1 MTSIVVLLIIVG
13 CAVFQFFKGTI
24 VRAFATIIIAIFA
37 SIVAFGFFE
46 MLASVLIK
54 RGDSGSMLALV
65 PWAHSLGFLL
75 IFVLVFAVL
84 QTAIVQLT
92 HKKPIDL
99 GFLPERIGRAV
110 LGIILGFVASG
121 VLMTFLA
128 MAPLPSEYPYER
140 FESRSIKVDNPNK
153 VLLNVDGFVTGL
165 FGVVSNGSLS
175 GKRSF
180 ACLHPNFLNQLYLNR
195 LDKGVSLVSGT
206 QPAIEVPRDKAAWPA
221 TVALETKIEEL
232 NSQGKFSRTPGKP
245 IGNYQPMIV
254 RVGIK
259 RTALKTDSKINAGI
273 FTLSQLRLICK
284 ERGYEGDPLEGKGR
298 DVYPLGYLKAA
309 DEIET
314 SFKIQVQR
322 DDFPDNA
329 GTKDFD
335 FIFPV
340 PSGLQPVFVG
350 FKLNNIIQIP
360 TNAILTDAS
369 EAPPAVGSSPSSV
382 PETPDSE
389 NQEPE
394 TLEDSPEPSEES
406 DQDQPEAQQ
415 SGDNASQQGRVER
428 LTESI
433 TGVQLDEDQ

>member
-1 MTSIVVLLIIVG
+1 MTSIAVLLIIGG

-46 MLASVLIK
+46 ILASVLIK

-84 QTAIVQLT
+84 QTAVVQLT
-92 HKKPIDL
+92 HKKPVDL
-99 GFLPERIGRAV
+99 GFLPERIGRVV
-110 LGIILGFVASG
+110 LGIILGLIVSG
-121 VLMTFLA
+121 VLITFLV

-140 FESRSIKVDNPNK
+140 FEPRNIKVDNPNK
-153 VLLNVDGFVTGL
+153 AFLNVDGFVTGL
-165 FGVVSNGSLS
+165 FGVVSNGSFS

-180 ACLHPNFLNQLYLNR
+180 ACMHPSFLNQLYLNR
-195 LDKGVSLVSGT
+195 LDRDVSLVSGT
-206 QPAIEVPRDKAAWPA
+206 SPAIEVPRDKAAWPA
-221 TVALETKIEEL
+221 PDALKTQIEGL
-232 NSQGKFSRTPGKP
+232 NSQGKFNRTPGKP
-245 IGNYQPMIV
+245 IGNYQLMIV

-259 RTALKTDSKINAGI
+259 RMAIKTEPKINAGI

-284 ERGYEGDPLEGKGR
+284 ERGYEGGPFAGEGQ

-314 SFKIQVQR
+314 NFKIQVER
-322 DDFPDNA
+322 SDFTDNA

-340 PSGLQPVFVG
+340 PSGLQPAFVG
-350 FKLNNIIQIP
+350 FKLNNVVQIP
-360 TNAILTDAS
+360 TNAVLNDAS
-369 EAPPAVGSSPSSV
+369 EAPPAIGSSPSSV
-382 PETPDSE
+382 PEIPE
-389 NQEPE
+389 NP
-394 TLEDSPEPSEES
+394 PEPSEET
-406 DQDQPEAQQ
+406 DQGQPEAQE
-415 SGDNASQQGRVER
+415 SSDDTSEPGRVER